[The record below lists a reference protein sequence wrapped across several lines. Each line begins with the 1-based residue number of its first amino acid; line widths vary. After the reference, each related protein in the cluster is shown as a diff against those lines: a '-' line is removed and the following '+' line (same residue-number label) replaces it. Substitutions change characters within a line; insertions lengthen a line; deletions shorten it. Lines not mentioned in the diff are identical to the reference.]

1 MPPTLYGGFFCMI
14 VWKSREEVNTAWESP
29 TNQIITAWK
38 DRPPVN
44 NEWGDSWRDK
54 HKTKS
59 RKYMLWSFF
68 ATVLT
73 AITDTKD
80 GKAIKIK
87 CDPAYLHDSEFNNRE
102 EATTQWRVR
111 FRS

>member
-1 MPPTLYGGFFCMI
+1 
-14 VWKSREEVNTAWESP
+14 
-29 TNQIITAWK
+29 
-38 DRPPVN
+38 
-44 NEWGDSWRDK
+44 
-54 HKTKS
+54 
-59 RKYMLWSFF
+59 MLWSFF

-87 CDPAYLHDSEFNNRE
+87 CDPAYLHESEFNNRS
-102 EATTQWRVR
+102 EADTQWKVR